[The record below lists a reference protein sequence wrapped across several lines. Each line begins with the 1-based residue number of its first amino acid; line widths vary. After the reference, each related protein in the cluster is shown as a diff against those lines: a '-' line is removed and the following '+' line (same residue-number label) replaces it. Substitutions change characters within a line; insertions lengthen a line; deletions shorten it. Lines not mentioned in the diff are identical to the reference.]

1 MEKISFFQLDITFFI
16 FLSNPNIINKQLDY
30 MSVIHIYL
38 FPNAKDLKKISHAE
52 IIFDI
57 NYIKNYG
64 INFNDWIKCGINY
77 LSEKQFKEL
86 YKNIIEKN
94 IIYFFIFFINNII
107 LNE

>member
-38 FPNAKDLKKISHAE
+38 FPNAQDLKKISHAE